1 MLHQFTDLSE
11 SRLVNG
17 YASQIINAIQ
27 DDESMPG
34 LYDDIYTMLQ
44 QVVPSRMVTLGQ
56 PSLTA
61 PAKWWGEFFGL
72 SLSADDIDELKEIN
86 L

>member
-1 MLHQFTDLSE
+1 MMYQFTDLSE
-11 SRLVNG
+11 SRLVNA
-17 YASQIINAIQ
+17 YASQIINAIR

-44 QVVPSRMVTLGQ
+44 QVEPDRMITLGK
-56 PSLTA
+56 PSITA
-61 PAKWWGEFFGL
+61 QASWWSCFFGL
-72 SLSADDIDELKEIN
+72 SLSGEDIAELKEIC

>member
-1 MLHQFTDLSE
+1 MSKYQPYVDLSD
-11 SRLVNG
+11 SPVLSA
-17 YASQIINAIQ
+17 YAQQTINQ
-27 DDESMPG
+27 LDPT
-34 LYDDIYTMLQ
+34 LYGDIYEMLT
-44 QVVPSRMVTLGQ
+44 QVSPSQMVTLGQ

>member
-34 LYDDIYTMLQ
+34 LYDDISSMLLE
-44 QVVPSRMVTLGQ
+44 VEPSRMVTLGN

-61 PAKWWGEFFGL
+61 SASWWSAFFGL
-72 SLSADDIDELKEIN
+72 RLSADDIDELKEIN

>member
-27 DDESMPG
+27 DDDSAPG
-34 LYDDIYTMLQ
+34 LFDDIYSMLLE
-44 QVVPSRMVTLGQ
+44 VEPGRMITIGN
-56 PSLTA
+56 PAITA
-61 PAKWWGEFFGL
+61 SASWWGAFFGL

>member
-1 MLHQFTDLSE
+1 MMHSFTDLSE

-17 YASQIINAIQ
+17 YASQVVNAIR
-27 DDESMPG
+27 DDDSAPG
-34 LYDDIYTMLQ
+34 LYDDIYSMLLE
-44 QVVPSRMVTLGQ
+44 VEPGRMITIGN
-56 PSLTA
+56 PAITA

-72 SLSADDIDELKEIN
+72 SLSADDIDELGDIT

>member
-1 MLHQFTDLSE
+1 M
-11 SRLVNG
+11 NG

>member
-1 MLHQFTDLSE
+1 MMYQFTDLSE

-17 YASQIINAIQ
+17 YASQVINAIR
-27 DDESMPG
+27 DDASAPG
-34 LYDDIYTMLQ
+34 LYDDICTILQ
-44 QVVPSRMVTLGQ
+44 QLPPSRMVTLGN
-56 PSLTA
+56 PAITA
-61 PAKWWGEFFGL
+61 AAKWWGEFMGL

>member
-1 MLHQFTDLSE
+1 MLHQFTDLSG

-27 DDESMPG
+27 DDDSAPG
-34 LYDDIYTMLQ
+34 LYADIYTMLQ
-44 QVVPSRMVTLGQ
+44 QVEPSRMVTLGQ

-72 SLSADDIDELKEIN
+72 SLSADDIDELKEIA

>member
-11 SRLVNG
+11 SRLVNW

-34 LYDDIYTMLQ
+34 LYDDIYAMLQ
-44 QVVPSRMVTLGQ
+44 QVEPSRMVTLGQ

-61 PAKWWGEFFGL
+61 SAKWWGEFFGL
-72 SLSADDIDELKEIN
+72 SLSASDINELKEIS

>member
-1 MLHQFTDLSE
+1 MLHSYTDLSE
-11 SRLVNG
+11 SRFLSG
-17 YASQIINAIQ
+17 FASEVVKAIR

-44 QVVPSRMVTLGQ
+44 QVEPGRMITIGNPSI
-56 PSLTA
+56 SA
-61 PAKWWGEFFGL
+61 PASWWSCFFGL
-72 SLSADDIDELKEIN
+72 SLSVEDIDELKEIC

>member
-17 YASQIINAIQ
+17 YASQIINAIR
-27 DDESMPG
+27 DDASAPG
-34 LYDDIYTMLQ
+34 LYDDIYAMLQ
-44 QVVPSRMVTLGQ
+44 QVSPGRMITIGN
-56 PSLTA
+56 PAITA
-61 PAKWWGEFFGL
+61 PASWWSCFFGL
-72 SLSADDIDELKEIN
+72 SLSGEDIAELQEID

>member
-1 MLHQFTDLSE
+1 MLHQYTDLSE
-11 SRLVNG
+11 SRFLSG
-17 YASQIINAIQ
+17 FASEVVKAIRE
-27 DDESMPG
+27 DASAPG

-44 QVVPSRMVTLGQ
+44 QVEPSRMVTLGQ

-61 PAKWWGEFFGL
+61 PAKFWAGVMGL
-72 SLSADDIDELKEIN
+72 SLSTNDINELKEIN

>member
-1 MLHQFTDLSE
+1 MMHSFTDLSE

-17 YASQIINAIQ
+17 YASQVVNAIR
-27 DDESMPG
+27 DDDSAPG
-34 LYDDIYTMLQ
+34 LYDDIYSMLLE
-44 QVVPSRMVTLGQ
+44 VGPGRMITIGN
-56 PSLTA
+56 PAITA

-72 SLSADDIDELKEIN
+72 SLSADDIDELGDIA

>member
-1 MLHQFTDLSE
+1 MMYQFTDLSG
-11 SRLVNG
+11 SPHLAG
-17 YASQIINAIQ
+17 FASEVVKAIR

-34 LYDDIYTMLQ
+34 LYDDIYDMLL
-44 QVVPSRMVTLGQ
+44 QVEPSRMVTLGQ

-61 PAKWWGEFFGL
+61 PARFWGEFMGL
-72 SLSADDIDELKEIN
+72 GLTANDISELKEIN

>member
-1 MLHQFTDLSE
+1 MIYSFTDLSE

-27 DDESMPG
+27 DDGSAPG
-34 LYDDIYTMLQ
+34 LYDDIYSMLLE
-44 QVVPSRMVTLGQ
+44 VEPDRMITIGN
-56 PSLTA
+56 PAITA
-61 PAKWWGEFFGL
+61 SASWWGAFFGL

>member
-17 YASQIINAIQ
+17 YASQIINSIR
-27 DDESMPG
+27 DDDSAPG
-34 LYDDIYTMLQ
+34 LYDDIYSMLQ
-44 QVVPSRMVTLGQ
+44 QVEPSRRVTLGN
-56 PSLTA
+56 PAITA
-61 PAKWWGEFFGL
+61 PAKWWDEFFGL

>member
-1 MLHQFTDLSE
+1 MLHSYTDLSE
-11 SRLVNG
+11 SRFLSG
-17 YASQIINAIQ
+17 FASEVVKAIR

-34 LYDDIYTMLQ
+34 LYDDIYSMLQ
-44 QVVPSRMVTLGQ
+44 QVGPSRMVTLGK
-56 PSLTA
+56 PAITA

-72 SLSADDIDELKEIN
+72 SLSADDIDELKEIC

>member
-17 YASQIINAIQ
+17 YASQIINAIR

-44 QVVPSRMVTLGQ
+44 QVEPSRMVTLGN
-56 PSLTA
+56 PGLRAS
-61 PAKWWGEFFGL
+61 AKWWGEFFGL
-72 SLSADDIDELKEIN
+72 SLFVSDINELKEID

>member
-1 MLHQFTDLSE
+1 MLHSYTDLSE
-11 SRLVNG
+11 SRFLSG
-17 YASQIINAIQ
+17 FASEVVKAIR

-44 QVVPSRMVTLGQ
+44 QVEPSRMVTLGQ

-61 PAKWWGEFFGL
+61 PAKFWAGVMGL
-72 SLSADDIDELKEIN
+72 SLSTNDINELKEIN